1 MRLPLAVLALLPA
14 LLPISAC
21 VPLAP
26 PGPTASLPF
35 DAVQGAG
42 DPTRSAIFSTA
53 YAFNNP
59 GGLADPAVAA
69 RMAANLEWLA
79 TSLPQDPRY
88 NYAPTLS
95 GQLALAR
102 SELHAALFVAPDA
115 PPQAVVDGLY
125 GASRALRASDPAGAA
140 RALPVVAFPN
150 GQGTLRRLAALPPLP
165 QSAAATAAAERELN
179 REDQERLNGR
189 RGGGGRR
196 G

>member
-1 MRLPLAVLALLPA
+1 MRTPLALLAMLP
-14 LLPISAC
+14 LLAC
-21 VPLAP
+21 VPAAA

-42 DPTRSAIFSTA
+42 DPTRSAIFSAA

-69 RMAANLEWLA
+69 RAAANLEWLA
-79 TSLPQDPRY
+79 TSIPQNPRY
-88 NYAPTLS
+88 SYAPTLN
-95 GQLALAR
+95 GQLGLAR
-102 SELHAALFVAPDA
+102 NELHAALLVAPGA

-125 GASRALRASDPAGAA
+125 GASRALRVSDRAGAA
-140 RALPVVAFPN
+140 RALPAVAFPD
-150 GQGTLRRLAALPPLP
+150 QEGTLMRLAALPPLP

-179 REDQERLNGR
+179 RDDQDRLNGR

>member
-1 MRLPLAVLALLPA
+1 MRAPLALLA
-14 LLPISAC
+14 MLPLMAC
-21 VPLAP
+21 VPAAYL
-26 PGPTASLPF
+26 GPTASLPF

-59 GGLADPAVAA
+59 GGLADPSVAA
-69 RMAANLEWLA
+69 RAAANVEWLA
-79 TSLPQDPRY
+79 TSIPQDPRY
-88 NYAPTLS
+88 SYAPTLN

-102 SELHAALFVAPDA
+102 RELHAALLVSPNA

-125 GASRALRASDPAGAA
+125 GVSRALRVNDRAGAIQ
-140 RALPVVAFPN
+140 ALPVVAFPDAPA
-150 GQGTLRRLAALPPLP
+150 TLLRLAAMPPLP
-165 QSAAATAAAERELN
+165 QTAAATAAAERELN
-179 REDQERLNGR
+179 RADQDRLNGR

>member
-1 MRLPLAVLALLPA
+1 MRRALGLLAMLPLM
-14 LLPISAC
+14 AC
-21 VPLAP
+21 VPAA
-26 PGPTASLPF
+26 GPTASLPF

-69 RMAANLEWLA
+69 RAAANLEWLA
-79 TSLPQDPRY
+79 DNIPLDPRY
-88 NYAPTLS
+88 SYPPALN
-95 GQLALAR
+95 GQLAQAR
-102 SELHAALFVAPDA
+102 LELHAALLVSPNA

-125 GASRALRASDPAGAA
+125 GASRALRLNDSAA
-140 RALPVVAFPN
+140 AAQALPSVAFPN
-150 GQGTLRRLAALPPLP
+150 GPATLLRLAALPPLP
-165 QSAAATAAAERELN
+165 LSAAATAMAERELQ
-179 REDQERLNGR
+179 RGDQERINNNR